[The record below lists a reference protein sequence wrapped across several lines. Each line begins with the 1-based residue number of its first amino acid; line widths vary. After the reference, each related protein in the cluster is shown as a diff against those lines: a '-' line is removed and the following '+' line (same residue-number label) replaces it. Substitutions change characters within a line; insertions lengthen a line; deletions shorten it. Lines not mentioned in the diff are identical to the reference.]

1 MGDVLDE
8 LPTFP
13 AHRADPAIPTGVVYA
28 RTRATEPVS
37 RVVLPS
43 GHQAWLVSRYDDV
56 RTVLSDPRFSR
67 DLRYPGAPCLVEAGD
82 FATGDNGIMNF
93 DPPDHTRLR
102 GLANKAFTA
111 RRIEGMRGR
120 IEQITLDLLDELCA
134 KQPPVD
140 LIQEF
145 AFPLPTAVICELL
158 GVPFEDRAR
167 FWVWSR
173 MVITPMQHSM
183 DELIAAQRDCA
194 DYMRRLIGSKRDKP
208 GDDLLTG
215 LIEARDND
223 SRLNEQELV
232 DLATSLLLVALE
244 TTMQLIAT
252 GVVLLLRHPDQL
264 ARLRA
269 DPALIGPAV
278 EEILRYECPA
288 DFLLL
293 RVALADVELGGVP
306 IRKGEAVVPLNSSAN
321 HDEAHFADPETF
333 DITRT
338 PGPHMGFG
346 HGIHFC
352 LGAPLARIQ
361 GQVALSAL
369 FDRFPK
375 LRLAVAPEDLVWR
388 PPLSVRGPL
397 AVPIMW

>member
-1 MGDVLDE
+1 M
-8 LPTFP
+8 
-13 AHRADPAIPTGVVYA
+13 PTGVIYA
-28 RTRATEPVS
+28 AARATEPVS

-43 GHQAWLVSRYDDV
+43 GHEAWLVSRYDDL

-82 FATGDNGIMNF
+82 FATGDSGILNL

-102 GLANKAFTA
+102 RLANKAFTA

-120 IEQITLDLLDELCA
+120 VEQITLGLLDQLSA
-134 KQPPVD
+134 RQPPVD

-158 GVPFEDRAR
+158 GVPFEDRQH
-167 FWVWSR
+167 FWTWSR
-173 MVITPMQHSM
+173 VIVSPMQHSM
-183 DELIAAQRDCA
+183 DDMMAAQRDCA
-194 DYMRRLIGSKRDKP
+194 DHMRRLIKIKRTRP

-215 LIEARDND
+215 LIEARDNEA
-223 SRLNEQELV
+223 RLNEQELI
-232 DLATSLLLVALE
+232 DLSTSLLLAAQE

-264 ARLRA
+264 AALRA
-269 DPALIGPAV
+269 DPALIEPAV

-293 RVALADVELGGVP
+293 RVALADVELSGVR

-321 HDEAHFADPETF
+321 HDEAHFANPATF

-338 PGPHMGFG
+338 HNPHMGFG

-361 GQVALSAL
+361 GQVALTAL
-369 FDRFPK
+369 LDRFPG
-375 LRLAVAPEDLVWR
+375 LRLAVEPEEIVWR

-397 AVPIMW
+397 AVPIAW

>member
-1 MGDVLDE
+1 M
-8 LPTFP
+8 
-13 AHRADPAIPTGVVYA
+13 PTGAMYA
-28 RTRATEPVS
+28 QARAAEPVS

-43 GHQAWLVSRYDDV
+43 GHEAWLVSRYDDV

-67 DLRYPGAPCLVEAGD
+67 DLRYPGAPCLVEVGD

-111 RRIEGMRGR
+111 RRIEGMRVR
-120 IEQITLDLLDELCA
+120 VEQITLGLLDEMSA
-134 KQPPVD
+134 RQPPVD

-158 GVPFEDRAR
+158 GVPFADRQH
-167 FWVWSR
+167 FWTWSR
-173 MVITPMQHSM
+173 VIVSPMQHSM
-183 DELIAAQRDCA
+183 DDILAAQRDCA
-194 DYMRRLIGSKRDKP
+194 DHMRRLIKIKRARP

-223 SRLNEQELV
+223 TRLSEQELV
-232 DLATSLLLVALE
+232 DLATSLLLAAQE

-252 GVVLLLRHPDQL
+252 GVVLLMRHPDQL
-264 ARLRA
+264 AALRA

-293 RVALADVELGGVP
+293 RVALADVELSGVR
-306 IRKGEAVVPLNSSAN
+306 IHKGEAVVPLNSSAN
-321 HDEAHFADPETF
+321 HDEAHFANPATF

-338 PGPHMGFG
+338 HNPHMGFG

-361 GQVALSAL
+361 GQVALLAL
-369 FDRFPK
+369 LDRFPE
-375 LRLAVAPEDLVWR
+375 LRLAVAPEEIVWR

-397 AVPIMW
+397 AVPIAW